1 MCEDVPVWFELYRPS
16 DGAVSEPKAF
26 RYKPS
31 QEAWLGER
39 SRKIPRRNTSSSEPS
54 PVQPQQAATELSPQS
69 VSVNE
74 TNLNLD
80 DILVNLLGDE
90 R

>member
-31 QEAWLGER
+31 HEAWLGER
-39 SRKIPRRNTSSSEPS
+39 GRKIPRRNTSSSQPS
-54 PVQPQQAATELSPQS
+54 PVQPQQVATEFSLQP
-69 VSVNE
+69 VSVNQ

-80 DILVNLLGDE
+80 VILDNLINDP